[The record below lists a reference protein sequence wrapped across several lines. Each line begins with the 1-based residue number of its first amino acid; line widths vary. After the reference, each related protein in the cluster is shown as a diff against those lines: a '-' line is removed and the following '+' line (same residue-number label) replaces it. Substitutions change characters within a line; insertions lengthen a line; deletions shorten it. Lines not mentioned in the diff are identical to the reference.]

1 MSLTRPKVRLDRLC
15 VEQGL
20 APTRQRAQALILA
33 GKVLVNEQP
42 VSKTGSMVSVDACLR
57 LRQADH
63 PYVSRGGLKLEAA
76 LDTFHLAVDGLLILD
91 VGASTGGFTDCLLQ
105 RGAQHV
111 IAVDVGYGQLAWK
124 LRQDPRVTVVE
135 RVNARHLDSELL
147 QQALQKRLRSQDCP
161 QRPGAPPS
169 SPAEI
174 DAKVETGGAALVSWP
189 PTMAVIDVSFISLTL
204 VLPAMQLLLPGQRPI
219 IALVKPQFEAERGHL
234 GKGGVVK
241 DPALRELAIQKVVN
255 WAIEQGYRVAASM
268 ACPVPGPKGNI
279 EQLVLLYTP

>member
-1 MSLTRPKVRLDRLC
+1 MSLRRPKVRLDRLC

-76 LDTFHLAVDGLLILD
+76 LDTFHLAVDGLLVLD

-124 LRQDPRVTVVE
+124 LRQDRRVTVVE
-135 RVNARHLDSELL
+135 RVNARHLDAEILH
-147 QQALQKRLRSQDCP
+147 QALQQRLRSHAGP
-161 QRPGAPPS
+161 QTPSAPCY
-169 SPAEI
+169 AKT
-174 DAKVETGGAALVSWP
+174 DAKEETGGGAAGCWP

-204 VLPAMQLLLPGQRPI
+204 VLPAIQYLLGGQRPI
-219 IALVKPQFEAERGHL
+219 IALVKPQFEAERAHL

-255 WAIEQGYRVAASM
+255 WAIEQGYRVSASM
-268 ACPVPGPKGNI
+268 ACPVPGPKGNV